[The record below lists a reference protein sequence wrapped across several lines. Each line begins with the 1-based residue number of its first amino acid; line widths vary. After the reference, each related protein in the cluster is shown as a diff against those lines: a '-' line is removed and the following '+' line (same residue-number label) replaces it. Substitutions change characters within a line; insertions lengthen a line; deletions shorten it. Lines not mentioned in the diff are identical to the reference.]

1 MSVANIEPGFALL
14 PFKWL
19 DAFSIEIPEIDADH
33 RKLIDLSEKL
43 THLLR
48 INRQWSRVVAVL
60 KSIRKYWVAHC
71 RREERILNTDK
82 YPDIVQHQQEHRR
95 ITQSM
100 DRIIA
105 LLSGASK
112 RGSSTDVET
121 ASMFRSMII
130 DHMLL
135 FDLAYK
141 SHVLYARG
149 R

>member
-1 MSVANIEPGFALL
+1 MSVGDIEPSFALL

-19 DAFSIEIPEIDADH
+19 DAFSMEVPEIDADH

-43 THLLR
+43 IQLLR
-48 INRQWSRVVAVL
+48 INRQWSRVVATL
-60 KSIRKYWVAHC
+60 KSTRKYWIAHC
-71 RREERILNTDK
+71 RREESILIADK
-82 YPDIVQHQQEHRR
+82 YPDIAPHQQEHRR
-95 ITQSM
+95 ITQNM
-100 DRIIA
+100 DRIIV
-105 LLSGASK
+105 LLSGAGK
-112 RGSSTDVET
+112 RGSPTDVET
-121 ASMFRSMII
+121 ASLFRSMIV